1 MSIELRK
8 FEDMPESRSSRWCLG
23 LQDDSVF
30 ADFDFDEQGCVTLLR
45 ISFDG
50 YGCCRTPG
58 ARAMDSETS
67 QRWISLVEANDFDSG
82 EMQSILTA
90 YLSDNSEVIWKD
102 ALEEYNLL
110 NDRTGAIS

>member
-1 MSIELRK
+1 VSIEIRK
-8 FEDMPESRSSRWCLG
+8 FDDMPASRPSRWCFG
-23 LQDDSVF
+23 LQDDSAF
-30 ADFDFDEQGCVTLLR
+30 ADFDLDEHGCVTLLR

-67 QRWISLVEANDFDSG
+67 RRWIGLVEANDFDSG
-82 EMQSILTA
+82 EMQSILTD
-90 YLSDNSEVIWKD
+90 YFRENSDVVWKD

-110 NDRTGAIS
+110 